1 MARIIV
7 IGSGVVGSCAAI
19 MLARDGHDVTVLERD
34 PAPPPPPEEA
44 WTEWE
49 RRGVNQFRMLHY
61 FLPGFRSVMEENI
74 PEVLDAFRDAG
85 AVVVNP
91 MRDAP
96 PEVTGGFRPG
106 DERFDALTAR
116 RPVGE
121 AAIAQVLAATRGV
134 TVRRGF
140 AVAGLLTGDPVSDGV
155 PHVVGVR
162 GDDGEEITADHVVD
176 CGGRR
181 SALPRML
188 ADAGARPPVEEV
200 EDCGFVYYGQHFR
213 SPDGSVPPALG
224 ALLMAY
230 TSYSTLTLPADNGT
244 WAIGV
249 ITSSKDAA
257 LRKLRDP
264 DAWARVVKGT
274 PLIAHWL
281 DGEPLD
287 DGIAVMAKIEDR
299 HRTFVVDGRPVA
311 TGLLP
316 VADAWACTNPS
327 VGRGMSIGTL
337 HAAALR
343 DLLHDAPADPIA
355 VAQAWHEVTTTTVE
369 PWYRTTLSFDSSR
382 LAEIDAQIAGAPF
395 EPDPEYGVTLALQCA
410 AGKDPEA
417 LRALLKIVSVLELPE
432 HVLGEP
438 GVADRVMELGSGWR
452 DEPLPGPTRAELLA
466 LVG

>member
-34 PAPPPPPEEA
+34 PAPPPAPERA

-61 FLPGFRSVMEENI
+61 FLPGFRGVMEENI

-85 AVVVNP
+85 ASVVNP

-121 AAIAQVLAATRGV
+121 AAIAQVLAATPGV

-140 AVAGLLTGDPVSDGV
+140 AVAGLLTGDSTGDGI
-155 PHVVGVR
+155 PNVVGVR
-162 GDDGEEITADHVVD
+162 GEDGEEVRADHVVD
-176 CGGRR
+176 SGGRR

-188 ADAGARPPVEEV
+188 ADVGARSPVEEV

-213 SPDGSVPPALG
+213 SPDGSIPPALG

-244 WAIGV
+244 WAVGV
-249 ITSSKDAA
+249 ITSSKDPA
-257 LRKLRDP
+257 LRKLKDP

-274 PLIAHWL
+274 PLVAHWT
-281 DGEPLD
+281 DGESIS

-327 VGRGMSIGTL
+327 VGRGMSIGSL

-343 DLLHDAPADPIA
+343 DLLHDAPADPIE
-355 VAQAWHEVTTTTVE
+355 VARAWHEITRTTVE
-369 PWYRTTLSFDSSR
+369 PWYRTTLAFDSSR
-382 LAEIDAQIAGAPF
+382 LAEIDAQIAGEPF
-395 EPDPEYGVTLALQCA
+395 DPDPEYGVTLALQCA
-410 AGKDPEA
+410 AGKDPEM

-432 HVLGEP
+432 QVFAEP
-438 GVADRVMELGSGWR
+438 GVVDRVMELGGGWR
-452 DEPLPGPTRAELLA
+452 DEALPGPSRDELLA